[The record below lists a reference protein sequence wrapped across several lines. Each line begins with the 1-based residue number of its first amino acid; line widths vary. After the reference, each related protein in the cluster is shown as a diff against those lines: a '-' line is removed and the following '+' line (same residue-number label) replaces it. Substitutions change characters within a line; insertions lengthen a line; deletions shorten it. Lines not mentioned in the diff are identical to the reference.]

1 MNATPTLP
9 SSTST
14 GKDALQATQVAQAH
28 PAPAPDTN
36 PWAAAGDG
44 PAAVAPF
51 NAPGDSAT
59 GTPPPPHPMR

>member
-51 NAPGDSAT
+51 NAPVD
-59 GTPPPPHPMR
+59 